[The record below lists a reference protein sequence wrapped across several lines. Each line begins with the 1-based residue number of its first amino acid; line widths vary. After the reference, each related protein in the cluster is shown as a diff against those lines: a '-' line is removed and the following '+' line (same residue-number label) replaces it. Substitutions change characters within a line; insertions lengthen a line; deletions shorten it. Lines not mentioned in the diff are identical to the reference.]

1 MGISA
6 CSVEPENSFK
16 PWVGGGTGEAM
27 GHGGT
32 VVSGVQ
38 KKSALEPNTK
48 AFLAQPPLP
57 TPRPAHLKHRAGH
70 HALRSGERHT
80 ISCHALSPPCPARQP
95 GSCTLGWG

>member
-38 KKSALEPNTK
+38 KESALEPNTK
-48 AFLAQPPLP
+48 AFLAQPPLD
-57 TPRPAHLKHRAGH
+57 
-70 HALRSGERHT
+70 
-80 ISCHALSPPCPARQP
+80 
-95 GSCTLGWG
+95 